1 MTLDGSLPPAR
12 QPARRA
18 QFVYWSPTGNGRSR
32 RPAGRIR
39 LLTLTGA
46 GGCGKT
52 RLALQVAGGLQ
63 ERYPDSVWL
72 VEFAPLADDE
82 LVSQALAAVLGVREQ
97 PGQSLSASLIEYL
110 HHRELLLL
118 YTHPQQARLFV
129 AGANRYL
136 GD

>member
-1 MTLDGSLPPAR
+1 MENVIA
-12 QPARRA
+12 AA
-18 QFVYWSPTGNGRSR
+18 QAIYTDEQRM
-32 RPAGRIR
+32 
-39 LLTLTGA
+39 LLENFRKMA
-46 GGCGKT
+46 E
-52 RLALQVAGGLQ
+52 A
-63 ERYPDSVWL
+63 
-72 VEFAPLADDE
+72 EFAPLADDE

>member
-1 MTLDGSLPPAR
+1 MAPYPQRGNLPGALSSFIGR
-12 QPARRA
+12 QREMAEVEGLLA
-18 QFVYWSPTGNGRSR
+18 EY
-32 RPAGRIR
+32 R

-72 VEFAPLADDE
+72 VEFAALADDE

-97 PGQSLSASLIEYL
+97 PGQSLSATLIEYL